1 MNTTNKEIKEKEE
14 RLLLFRQEVEGLR
27 DISDAEEYAKQLAHL
42 FLSNG
47 LSLKTILLMAIDFGQ
62 QHPHWISVEEELPKE
77 RGQYFVYTAADQSWQ
92 SEWMQDKSGEWHW
105 FCSPMTVGTIANVTH
120 WMPIVPPRKE
130 G

>member
-1 MNTTNKEIKEKEE
+1 M
-14 RLLLFRQEVEGLR
+14 RGVLLSAFRAGAQWADSYPNWIPVE
-27 DISDAEEYAKQLAHL
+27 D
-42 FLSNG
+42 
-47 LSLKTILLMAIDFGQ
+47 
-62 QHPHWISVEEELPKE
+62 ELPKE

-130 G
+130 E

>member
-1 MNTTNKEIKEKEE
+1 MTREEQIIKIGAQ
-14 RLLLFRQEVEGLR
+14 F
-27 DISDAEEYAKQLAHL
+27 
-42 FLSNG
+42 
-47 LSLKTILLMAIDFGQ
+47 AIDETDGQ
-62 QHPHWISVEEELPKE
+62 TSGRAASMRGVLLSAFRAGAQWADSYPNWIPVEDELPKE

-130 G
+130 DKI

>member
-1 MNTTNKEIKEKEE
+1 MS
-14 RLLLFRQEVEGLR
+14 RQEDFKKAADDYVEGEP
-27 DISDAEEYAKQLAHL
+27 DGAQKIVGQVGFEFGAEYGYQYAQ
-42 FLSNG
+42 
-47 LSLKTILLMAIDFGQ
+47 T
-62 QHPHWISVEEELPKE
+62 HPNWISVEEELPKE

-130 G
+130 DKI